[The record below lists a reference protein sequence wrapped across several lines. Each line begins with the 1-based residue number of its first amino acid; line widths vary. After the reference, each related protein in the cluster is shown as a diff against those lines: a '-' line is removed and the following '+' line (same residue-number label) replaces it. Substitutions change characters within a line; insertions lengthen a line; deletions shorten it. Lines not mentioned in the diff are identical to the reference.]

1 MADHTGTNTG
11 TVSKFHPLAY
21 LKAIASGIATAI
33 FVLIGYVQG
42 EETLHDVTTN
52 EWLYV
57 LLAVFLSFGIT
68 YYIPNKQVIS
78 SR

>member
-1 MADHTGTNTG
+1 MADHEGL
-11 TVSKFHPLAY
+11 VSKSNPLAY

-42 EETLHDVTTN
+42 DENLTDVTVN

-57 LLAVFLSFGIT
+57 LLAVLLSFGIT
-68 YYIPNKQVIS
+68 YYIPNKS
-78 SR
+78 TAAKL